1 MLRSQDVQVFVFL
14 IIPVFV
20 FLPNLWRLMGIITW
34 CIFEY
39 IFWTTTQYFT
49 KLDQLIDI
57 N

>member
-20 FLPNLWRLMGIITW
+20 FLPNLWRLMSI
-34 CIFEY
+34 EY
-39 IFWTTTQYFT
+39 IFWTTTEYFT
-49 KLDQLIDI
+49 KLGQLVDI